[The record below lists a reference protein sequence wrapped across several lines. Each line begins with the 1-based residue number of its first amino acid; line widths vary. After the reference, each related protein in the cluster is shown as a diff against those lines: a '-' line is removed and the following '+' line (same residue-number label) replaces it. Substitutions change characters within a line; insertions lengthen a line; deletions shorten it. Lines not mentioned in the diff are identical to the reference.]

1 MGILGAL
8 RNLLHVKTGEYVDN
22 RPLSPVL
29 SSFPM
34 QIRRPLQNC
43 DFAAVPGFSYLG
55 NSYYNSWM
63 ALPSR

>member
-8 RNLLHVKTGEYVDN
+8 RKTGEYVDN

-43 DFAAVPGFSYLG
+43 DFATAPIHTRSDDGAIAG
-55 NSYYNSWM
+55 
-63 ALPSR
+63 